1 MLPRTA
7 KEFGYGNPEWRHDL
21 ATGIEVGVR
30 YLDWTRDRFPDTL
43 PLDERLWFSPAS
55 YNAGFGRVYDARRL
69 ARQMTRQPPLIRRG
83 GDAWRFV
90 VDRRS
95 VGREPVGAV
104 RERDELVHR
113 PFHAFPTPGV
123 S

>member
-69 ARQMTRQPPLIRRG
+69 ARQQGLDP
-83 GDAWRFV
+83 DQWFDNV
-90 VDRRS
+90 
-95 VGREPVGAV
+95 
-104 RERDELVHR
+104 ERPMLLLSKRHYSR
-113 PFHAFPTPGV
+113 
-123 S
+123 